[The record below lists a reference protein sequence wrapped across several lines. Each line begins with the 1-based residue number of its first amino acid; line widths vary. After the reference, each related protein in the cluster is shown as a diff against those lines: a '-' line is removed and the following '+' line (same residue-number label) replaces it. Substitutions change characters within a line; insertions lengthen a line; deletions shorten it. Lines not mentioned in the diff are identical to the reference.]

1 MCTYPPVKPF
11 GALLRFPPT
20 VSHMVQ
26 NLALHLPD
34 EQEVTFQDGEEEE
47 TFHNAGS
54 DTMLTAFLS

>member
-1 MCTYPPVKPF
+1 VKPF